1 MMNTCYA
8 NEAQALGQS
17 IIRRGNVLSTTSE
30 TITDAGFLAALAA
43 MPLINGAIKHTTYRI
58 GIAEREDLVQ
68 DAILTYAAFY
78 DTHTELWGA
87 DPDAFRAQVYQKIR
101 WLLLDKL
108 RREKWLTERIEHDEA
123 ALANLPLAGD
133 TELAAITQALRSLAG
148 TDRERA
154 VVEYHWLRGIPLAQ
168 VAAATGVPVRSLR
181 AVRTTLRTRLRRL
194 EAI

>member
-1 MMNTCYA
+1 M
-8 NEAQALGQS
+8 
-17 IIRRGNVLSTTSE
+17 STTSE
-30 TITDAGFLAALAA
+30 TITEAGFLAALAA

-87 DPDAFRAQVYQKIR
+87 DPDAFRTQVYQKIR

-133 TELAAITQALRSLAG
+133 TELAAITQACGL
-148 TDRERA
+148 
-154 VVEYHWLRGIPLAQ
+154 WL
-168 VAAATGVPVRSLR
+168 
-181 AVRTTLRTRLRRL
+181 VRTGNGPWSSTTGCGVSR
-194 EAI
+194 

>member
-1 MMNTCYA
+1 M
-8 NEAQALGQS
+8 
-17 IIRRGNVLSTTSE
+17 
-30 TITDAGFLAALAA
+30 
-43 MPLINGAIKHTTYRI
+43 
-58 GIAEREDLVQ
+58 
-68 DAILTYAAFY
+68 
-78 DTHTELWGA
+78 
-87 DPDAFRAQVYQKIR
+87 
-101 WLLLDKL
+101 DKL